1 VQVLEEASMRFDV
14 NCRISVA
21 ECLQMAECARDPK
34 AKATWLKLA
43 QLWRLEL
50 AEEKRKF
57 AR

>member
-1 VQVLEEASMRFDV
+1 MRFDV

>member
-1 VQVLEEASMRFDV
+1 MRYEE
-14 NCRISVA
+14 NCRVSA
-21 ECLQMAECARDPK
+21 EDCLRMAECTRDPK

-43 QLWRLEL
+43 RLWRLEL

>member
-1 VQVLEEASMRFDV
+1 MRYDEK
-14 NCRISVA
+14 CRVSV
-21 ECLQMAECARDPK
+21 EDCLRMAECTRDAKAR
-34 AKATWLKLA
+34 ATWLKLA